1 MKLKVYDETSTL
13 KSVILGNASNLGN
26 KPKISQTY
34 DPSSIIHLKKGTY
47 PLKKDLVNELK
58 LYKKTLEDNKIKVLS
73 LDKVK
78 DCNQIYAR
86 DIGFVIEDFF
96 FVSNILPLREN
107 EIIGLNTFLKK
118 IDKTK
123 IVRLP
128 SNCHIEGGDV
138 ILDNEYVFIGYY
150 NKTDYKK
157 QITARTN
164 YKAVKFIEN
173 FFPKKK
179 IKGFELKK
187 SINNP
192 KNNALH
198 LDCCFQ
204 PVGKSLAVVCVDGFL
219 NKSDYDWIV
228 NYYGKNNI
236 LNINSE
242 EMSLMMCNF
251 LSISPNKVISDS
263 RFKKVNKWLTSKG
276 IESIEID
283 LGEISKQG
291 GLFRCTTLPLIR
303 K

>member
-1 MKLKVYDETSTL
+1 MK
-13 KSVILGNASNLGN
+13 I
-26 KPKISQTY
+26 
-34 DPSSIIHLKKGTY
+34 
-47 PLKKDLVNELK
+47 
-58 LYKKTLEDNKIKVLS
+58 
-73 LDKVK
+73 
-78 DCNQIYAR
+78 
-86 DIGFVIEDFF
+86 FF
-96 FVSNILPLREN
+96 
-107 EIIGLNTFLKK
+107 
-118 IDKTK
+118 
-123 IVRLP
+123 
-128 SNCHIEGGDV
+128 
-138 ILDNEYVFIGYY
+138 
-150 NKTDYKK
+150 
-157 QITARTN
+157 Q
-164 YKAVKFIEN
+164 
-173 FFPKKK
+173 KKK

-263 RFKKVNKWLTSKG
+263 RFKKVNKWLISKG